1 MNVKE
6 LIDLYQERVDN
17 EYGYVKARKILAEVL
32 EDLKSLDKPTKV
44 EVPAFADAVIKI
56 AKSEGFTLFWAM
68 NVNGKSKNFRDWIE
82 LSANQETFARAW
94 IEGYEIKKETEK
106 S

>member
-32 EDLKSLDKPTKV
+32 EDLK
-44 EVPAFADAVIKI
+44 
-56 AKSEGFTLFWAM
+56 KS
-68 NVNGKSKNFRDWIE
+68 R
-82 LSANQETFARAW
+82 
-94 IEGYEIKKETEK
+94 
-106 S
+106 